1 MPQLQGVQGSSYSM
15 LPRTLGNAED
25 GVAST
30 FPMGK
35 QNGEFALKNI
45 SLTEDIRNFEQ
56 TPKNQSF

>member
-1 MPQLQGVQGSSYSM
+1 M